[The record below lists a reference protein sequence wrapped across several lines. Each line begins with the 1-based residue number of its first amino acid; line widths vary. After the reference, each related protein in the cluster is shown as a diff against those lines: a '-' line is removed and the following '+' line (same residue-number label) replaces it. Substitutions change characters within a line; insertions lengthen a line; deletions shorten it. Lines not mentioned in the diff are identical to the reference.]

1 MPSRKIATNIFAI
14 KKFLAKKVSIK
25 IFSSNFLTKTEF
37 RKTKVWKNIFW
48 LSLHCLLNFYLS
60 GWAMRYL
67 LHQKKQKQAIVF
79 FLLSLNLPKE
89 AVITIE
95 HIIDYDIS
103 LFWVFYPNLTE
114 RPKIKKP
121 SFQHDIS
128 NWVKQNVSP
137 YFLFIEI
144 GNFDNF
150 FCFFH
155 QPWYVCIIRR

>member
-1 MPSRKIATNIFAI
+1 MSS
-14 KKFLAKKVSIK
+14 KFLLVCLGNEILVTSKEAKTG
-25 IFSSNFLTKTEF
+25 N
-37 RKTKVWKNIFW
+37 
-48 LSLHCLLNFYLS
+48 C
-60 GWAMRYL
+60 
-67 LHQKKQKQAIVF
+67 F

-121 SFQHDIS
+121 SLQHDIS

-144 GNFDNF
+144 GNFGKCF
-150 FCFFH
+150 YFFH
-155 QPWYVCIIRR
+155 QPWYASSVDKSPLETKVTVLDLKNSCLREFLAW